1 MFKVHKTEYVNK
13 TFRMPRELVQEL
25 ESVAQ
30 QKDVSLNQLVTQC
43 CQYALDHLDTEA
55 LYAYSKDEPV
65 GRNAGWKPHESLLES
80 SDILHLVFL
89 DQPSVWAVERRD
101 DRRLMGSVGLIT
113 DSARQYGSAR
123 SLGYALGVDYWGQ
136 GYMTE
141 AVRAV
146 LRFGFEQMALD
157 LISATCYPDNPASRR
172 VLEKCGFAY
181 EGTLHRAELLYNGEI
196 KDHLHF
202 YLTHEAA
209 AQAGL

>member
-1 MFKVHKTEYVNK
+1 MELQTERL
-13 TFRMPRELVQEL
+13 TLRPFRED
-25 ESVAQ
+25 
-30 QKDVSLNQLVTQC
+30 DV
-43 CQYALDHLDTEA
+43 EA
-55 LYAYSKDEPV
+55 LYAYSKDEAV
-65 GRNAGWKPHESLLES
+65 GLRAGWKPHESLLES

-89 DQPSVWAVERRD
+89 DQPTVWAIERRS

-146 LRFGFEQMALD
+146 VRFGFGYMGLD

-172 VLEKCGFAY
+172 VLEKCGFEY
-181 EGTLHRAELLYNGEI
+181 EGTLHRADLLYNGEI

-202 YLTHEAA
+202 YLPHEKAVKQDWFA
-209 AQAGL
+209 EK

>member
-1 MFKVHKTEYVNK
+1 MELITERL
-13 TFRMPRELVQEL
+13 TLRPFRE
-25 ESVAQ
+25 
-30 QKDVSLNQLVTQC
+30 D
-43 CQYALDHLDTEA
+43 DTEA

-89 DQPSVWAVERRD
+89 DQPSVWAVERRG
-101 DRRLMGSVGLIT
+101 DRRLMGSVGLIA

-123 SLGYALGVDYWGQ
+123 SLGYALGVDYWGE

-209 AQAGL
+209 ARAGL

>member
-1 MFKVHKTEYVNK
+1 MTLTTERL
-13 TFRMPRELVQEL
+13 TLRPFRED
-25 ESVAQ
+25 
-30 QKDVSLNQLVTQC
+30 DV
-43 CQYALDHLDTEA
+43 EA
-55 LYAYSKDEPV
+55 LYAYSKDEAV
-65 GRNAGWKPHESLLES
+65 GRDAGWKPHESLMES

-89 DQPSVWAVERRD
+89 DQPTVWAVERQS
-101 DRRLMGSVGLIT
+101 DRCLMGSVGLIT

-123 SLGYALGVDYWGQ
+123 SLGYALGVDYWGR

-146 LRFGFEQMALD
+146 VRFGFGYMGLD

-181 EGTLHRAELLYNGEI
+181 EGTLHRADLLYNGEI

-202 YLTHEAA
+202 YLPHEKAVKQGWFA
-209 AQAGL
+209 EK

>member
-1 MFKVHKTEYVNK
+1 MELITERL
-13 TFRMPRELVQEL
+13 TLRPFRE
-25 ESVAQ
+25 
-30 QKDVSLNQLVTQC
+30 D
-43 CQYALDHLDTEA
+43 DTEA

-89 DQPSVWAVERRD
+89 DQPSVWAVERRG
-101 DRRLMGSVGLIT
+101 DRRLMGSVGLIA

-123 SLGYALGVDYWGQ
+123 SL
-136 GYMTE
+136 
-141 AVRAV
+141 
-146 LRFGFEQMALD
+146 GFEQMALD

-209 AQAGL
+209 ARAGL